1 MITNATSNKAHFRK
15 KKSPNPTIVM
25 AAVTRSIPPGFN
37 FRDAAPFV
45 RGVAH
50 LYPNALSK

>member
-1 MITNATSNKAHFRK
+1 VITNATSNKAHFRK

-37 FRDAAPFV
+37 FRYAAPFV
-45 RGVAH
+45 RSVAH